1 MKILVAEDDAVSGAI
16 LKAQLIK
23 LGHDPVLKADGAAA
37 FAYFQAEPT
46 DVVISDWIM
55 PGLNGLALCTAIRNL
70 QLRNYTHFV
79 LQTTNTSEAN
89 YQEAMAK
96 GVDDFLPKPISR
108 VELYNR
114 LRVAERM
121 IRQRSEAN
129 RKIELL
135 ARFPEDNPNPV
146 LQLNREAVVLY
157 ANAAAAKCLVSLNGG
172 VGQTAPPKLRGL
184 IQQLF
189 VSGNRQ
195 EIELAFD
202 QRIFSFAATSVLDP
216 DSTYLYGH
224 DITDRKKAEFEIIRL
239 KDEAMKLALH
249 DQLTGL
255 PNRVQLTTR
264 LEQARAQARRHR
276 QSFAL
281 LMIDIDNFK
290 SVNDGLGHDAGDRLI
305 ILVAHTLQKQLRGTD
320 TICRWGGDEM
330 VVLLTELREAGD
342 VAAVCGR
349 MSQAVKAAVAQGN
362 FNAPISISIGYSLFP
377 EQGEDLDIL
386 MQQAD
391 QALYDAKR
399 AGRNCW
405 RLFTEFSAGEI
416 KQSAANLLFRLG
428 NAVREDRLT
437 VHYQPLIDGRTGQP
451 VSLEALARWQDEEL
465 GRVPPD
471 LFIPLAEEKGLIVEL
486 GRQVLHKS
494 MAATRDWR
502 AQGWPITVA
511 VNVSRQQLMQ
521 EGFADS
527 VAETAQAQ
535 GIAPATLI
543 LEITEREALADHVA
557 CRQNLERLA
566 LHGFRLSLDDFGSGY
581 STFELL
587 CELPFQELKL
597 NMGLIQRLDNPRVV
611 RVVQSIVDL
620 GRSLDLVI
628 VAEGIETEEQRAF
641 LTGIGVHKLQGYL
654 FSKPLEASAF
664 GEYLR
669 SFPAAASEAAA

>member
-37 FAYFQAEPT
+37 FAYFQTEPT

-55 PGLNGLALCTAIRNL
+55 PGMNGLALCTAIRQL
-70 QLRNYTHFV
+70 GLRNYTHFV

-89 YQEAMAK
+89 YQEAMAA

-121 IRQRSEAN
+121 IRQRTEAN
-129 RKIELL
+129 QKIDLL

-157 ANAAAAKCLVSLNGG
+157 ANDAALKCLASLDCV
-172 VGQTAPPKLRGL
+172 VGQTAPPRLKALV
-184 IQQLF
+184 QQLF
-189 VSGNRQ
+189 VSGTRQ
-195 EIELAFD
+195 EIELALD
-202 QRIFSFAATSVLDP
+202 ERIFSFAATSVVDR
-216 DSTYLYGH
+216 DSTYVYGH
-224 DITDRKKAEFEIIRL
+224 DITARKQAESEIVRL
-239 KDEAMKLALH
+239 RDEAVQTALH

-255 PNRVQLTTR
+255 PNRLQLNYR
-264 LEQARAQARRHR
+264 LEHALMHARR
-276 QSFAL
+276 QQCSFAL

-305 ILVAHTLQKQLRGTD
+305 VLVAHTLRDQMRGTD

-330 VVLLTELREAGD
+330 VVVLTELQEPGD
-342 VAAVCGR
+342 VPVVCER
-349 MSQAVKAAVAQGN
+349 MSRAVKEAVAREN

-377 EQGEDLDIL
+377 AQSQDPEIL

-391 QALYDAKR
+391 HALYDAKR
-399 AGRNCW
+399 AGRNTW
-405 RLFTEFSAGEI
+405 RPFKEFSAGEI
-416 KQSAANLLFRLG
+416 KKSSANLLFRLG

-437 VHYQPLIDGRTGQP
+437 VHYQPLIDGQTGQP
-451 VSLEALARWQDEEL
+451 VSLEALARWHDEEL

-471 LFIPLAEEKGLIVEL
+471 QFIPLAEEKGLIVEL
-486 GRQVLHKS
+486 GRQILTKS

-511 VNVSRQQLMQ
+511 VNVSRRQLMQ

-527 VAETAQAQ
+527 VAESAKAQ

-543 LEITEREALADHVA
+543 LEITEREAFADHVG

-597 NMGLIQRLDNPRVV
+597 NMGLVQRLDNPRVV

-620 GRSLDLVI
+620 GRSLDLTI
-628 VAEGIETEEQRAF
+628 VAEGIETKEQREF

-654 FSKPLEASAF
+654 FSKPLDALAL

-669 SFPAAASEAAA
+669 SFPASASEAAA